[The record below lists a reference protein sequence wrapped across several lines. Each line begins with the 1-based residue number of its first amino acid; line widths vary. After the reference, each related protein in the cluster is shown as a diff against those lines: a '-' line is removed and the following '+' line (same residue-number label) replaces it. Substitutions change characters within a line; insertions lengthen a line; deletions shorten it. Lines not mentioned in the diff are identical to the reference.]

1 MTLKGC
7 SYDALQLQLPI
18 RREKEVKELKEKM
31 KKMAPNDPSM
41 EVLKKSLADLEV
53 KKEDAA
59 SKVNPLQSNGIIIIC
74 YYLLAT

>member
-1 MTLKGC
+1 M
-7 SYDALQLQLPI
+7 
-18 RREKEVKELKEKM
+18 KEKM

-59 SKVNPLQSNGIIIIC
+59 SKVNPLQSNGIIC
-74 YYLLAT
+74 Y

>member
-1 MTLKGC
+1 M
-7 SYDALQLQLPI
+7 
-18 RREKEVKELKEKM
+18 KEKM

-59 SKVNPLQSNGIIIIC
+59 SKVNPLQSNGIIC
-74 YYLLAT
+74 YYSLATEFDNHECLIHPKI

>member
-1 MTLKGC
+1 M
-7 SYDALQLQLPI
+7 
-18 RREKEVKELKEKM
+18 KEKM

-59 SKVNPLQSNGIIIIC
+59 SKVNPFQSNGVITC
-74 YYLLAT
+74 YSSHNLITRNA

>member
-1 MTLKGC
+1 M
-7 SYDALQLQLPI
+7 
-18 RREKEVKELKEKM
+18 KEKM